1 LIQILIMWTVDTEID
16 PVPAGEWFLFYD
28 CTSSLQVIPHVQRQ
42 QVSLYVDGSVPWRR
56 TVDAIA

>member
-1 LIQILIMWTVDTEID
+1 MWTVDTEID